1 MDVGRKQL
9 GAATRHLLEKAC
21 FSVQLPLRTPDGD
34 PDGELDWVC
43 GDFGKLLDDF
53 THDCKEY
60 GDLIRE
66 LHHKKPCTIQQPWSL
81 VIYFD
86 EATPGDPL
94 RLDHVRKS
102 MCVYVSIKELGPT
115 MLKHE
120 RCWIPCGVLRANQIK
135 RVPGK
140 WSACFKLWLRGF
152 FVNPRSSLRYGVSL
166 RALKGNS
173 LFFRIGNILA
183 DADGLRQLWCH
194 RGARAVFPCF
204 DCFNVC
210 NIGARSI
217 VRPGDELFVDIQ
229 CCDDTKFRHLTDLQL
244 RQRWDTLGIT
254 KATCT
259 DTVFEN
265 KSQSYGLK
273 SDEHAVFSDHELRP
287 FLRHSECNTH
297 DPTHTLYS
305 NGICHTEV
313 NKLLP

>member
-1 MDVGRKQL
+1 MVKTLRETLASKRRQTLTSFTSLGLSESKLLKVFEQMKAHPEVLDMDVGRKQL
-9 GAATRHLLEKAC
+9 GAATRHLLKKAC
-21 FSVQLPLRTPDGD
+21 FSVQLPLQTPDGD

-66 LHHKKPCTIQQPWSL
+66 LQEKKRCTIQQPWSL

-102 MCVYVSIKELGPT
+102 MCVYVAIKELGPT

-152 FVNPRSSLRYGVSL
+152 FLNPRSSLRYGVSL
-166 RALKGNS
+166 RALKGKC
-173 LFFRIGNILA
+173 LFFS
-183 DADGLRQLWCH
+183 DRQY
-194 RGARAVFPCF
+194 
-204 DCFNVC
+204 
-210 NIGARSI
+210 
-217 VRPGDELFVDIQ
+217 PGR
-229 CCDDTKFRHLTDLQL
+229 C
-244 RQRWDTLGIT
+244 RW
-254 KATCT
+254 A
-259 DTVFEN
+259 
-265 KSQSYGLK
+265 
-273 SDEHAVFSDHELRP
+273 
-287 FLRHSECNTH
+287 
-297 DPTHTLYS
+297 
-305 NGICHTEV
+305 
-313 NKLLP
+313 